1 MFHFKIL
8 NMSGQRDQEAIIK
21 EVLTIFSSQLEKSNL
36 RKTPERFAILE
47 EIYKRD
53 DHFDAEALY
62 IHMKNC
68 NYRVSRATV
77 YNTLE
82 LLENYD
88 LVKKHQFGKNLAQFE
103 KAYGYKQHDHV
114 ICARCSKVV
123 EFCDPR
129 IQQIKTMV
137 GEILNFEITH
147 HSLNLYGFCGPCQRL
162 TEYEKN
168 NTDGA
173 AITPTASP
181 ASADEAG
188 WGD

>member
-1 MFHFKIL
+1 MTVPRNEQDIIRQVL
-8 NMSGQRDQEAIIK
+8 N
-21 EVLTIFSSQLEKSNL
+21 IFSVHLEKSGL

-47 EIYKRD
+47 EIYKRS

-82 LLENYD
+82 LLVTCD
-88 LVKKHQFGKNLAQFE
+88 LIKKHQFGKNLAQYE
-103 KAYGYKQHDHV
+103 KSYGYKQHDHV
-114 ICARCSKVV
+114 ICANCGKVV

-129 IQQIKTMV
+129 IHQIKDMV
-137 GEILNFEITH
+137 GELLNFKVTH
-147 HSLNLYGFCGPCQRL
+147 HSLNLYGICGTCQR
-162 TEYEKN
+162 EIEFGIVRKH
-168 NTDGA
+168 A
-173 AITPTASP
+173 KP
-181 ASADEAG
+181 AEDEPG